1 MRFGAIILLI
11 ALIVA
16 LMLPVAA
23 AGADDWRAD
32 VTLSGNRIDI
42 RASRLGA
49 CRVLVHPDM
58 VNLGENLVIT
68 LNGEVVHDA
77 LVEPDLEFMIENF
90 LENRDRK
97 LLYVTEIRVDI
108 EVNPED

>member
-1 MRFGAIILLI
+1 
-11 ALIVA
+11 
-16 LMLPVAA
+16 
-23 AGADDWRAD
+23 
-32 VTLSGNRIDI
+32 
-42 RASRLGA
+42 
-49 CRVLVHPDM
+49 M

-97 LLYVTEIRVDI
+97 LLYVTEIGVDI
-108 EVNPED
+108 EVNPGD